1 MGPFFLPF
9 IQKWRPGVR
18 GVRWVECDEGG
29 SADGAARP
37 AGSEPAC
44 ARATARPC
52 WDACGTGLARAR
64 SGAPACPH
72 MPRAAPS
79 QGFRARETPASDA
92 RTPFRGG
99 HCVPR
104 GMSRSRPAAAGW
116 TPACPQPCPGPRPRP
131 SPSCALYSEQA
142 PGIWWLSFSQ
152 KKKKNANKTDSYHC
166 FLKVTAGVPARMNLT
181 DSKHRCA
188 GSACSRCDAETLTSV
203 PTAPHGC
210 LMGLQ
215 DGGASPA
222 GPRGAKG
229 PGARLLRAWG
239 RARGRWPGRLPSA
252 PPAHCPGR
260 TREQDIVPPGAC
272 GSRWLPNQRDE
283 HTGQK
288 HEAEERPVRSQPEA
302 PPPGSGDDA
311 PSTAGRCQRQR
322 PGVPR
327 GRREA
332 WPG

>member
-1 MGPFFLPF
+1 MKGARQTGPHGLRALSP
-9 IQKWRPGVR
+9 PVR
-18 GVRWVECDEGG
+18 
-29 SADGAARP
+29 
-37 AGSEPAC
+37 
-44 ARATARPC
+44 
-52 WDACGTGLARAR
+52 
-64 SGAPACPH
+64 
-72 MPRAAPS
+72 
-79 QGFRARETPASDA
+79 
-92 RTPFRGG
+92 
-99 HCVPR
+99 
-104 GMSRSRPAAAGW
+104 
-116 TPACPQPCPGPRPRP
+116 GPRPGPAGTPAGRGWPGPGAVPLRALTCHGQPRAKASVPGKRP
-131 SPSCALYSEQA
+131 RQTRGHLSGVATVCHAACPEADLQPPAGRQHARSPALGRGPGQA
-142 PGIWWLSFSQ
+142 LLVPCTQNKHPAFGGFLSLRK